1 MLLYGVFEAK
11 IEYEN
16 DIRGR
21 KDVRVKKKIENKPR
35 GPGNK
40 SRIPRMLKTNK
51 LWTVDDF

>member
-1 MLLYGVFEAK
+1 MLLYGVFDSK